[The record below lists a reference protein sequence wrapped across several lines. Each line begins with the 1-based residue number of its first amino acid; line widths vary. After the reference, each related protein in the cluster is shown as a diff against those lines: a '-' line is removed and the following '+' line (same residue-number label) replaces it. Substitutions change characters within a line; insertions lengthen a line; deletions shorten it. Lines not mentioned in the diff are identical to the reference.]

1 MDWKTIGNIAAFIG
15 VLVGMFMMFNQING
29 RLDRMQAETNAR
41 FDRLQIETRGRFDA
55 LQADTNTRFDTMFDR
70 MDRMQS
76 AISTLDGRVSRIE
89 GWIEG
94 RFDRQSAEATEEG
107 EQP

>member
-1 MDWKTIGNIAAFIG
+1 MDWRTIGNIAAFIG
-15 VLVGMFMMFNQING
+15 VLVGMFMMSNQING
-29 RLDRMQAETNAR
+29 RFDRLQAETNA
-41 FDRLQIETRGRFDA
+41 
-55 LQADTNTRFDTMFDR
+55 RFDTMFDR
-70 MDRMQS
+70 MDRLQS

-94 RFDRQSAEATEEG
+94 RFDSQSAEATEES

>member
-1 MDWKTIGNIAAFIG
+1 MDWKTIGNIAAFVG
-15 VLVGMFMMFNQING
+15 VLVGMAMMFNQVNS

-41 FDRLQIETRGRFDA
+41 FDH
-55 LQADTNTRFDTMFDR
+55 LQAETNARFDTMFDR

-76 AISTLDGRVSRIE
+76 SISTLDGRVSRIE

-94 RFDRQSAEATEEG
+94 RFDSQSAEATEES
-107 EQP
+107 EKP

>member
-1 MDWKTIGNIAAFIG
+1 MDWKTISNVVAFVG

-41 FDRLQIETRGRFDA
+41 FD
-55 LQADTNTRFDTMFDR
+55 TMFDR
-70 MDRMQS
+70 MDRMQL

-94 RFDRQSAEATEEG
+94 RFDSQSAEAAEEN